1 MDSRNTPYRSEV
13 ARWSPDELANYFKR
27 QLNFKD
33 CEKVARKYNITG
45 QRFLNMSEN
54 DIQKFPKLRMPILS
68 KLSQEINR
76 HEERK
81 SFFPKR
87 SQTQK
92 VPENLEYRQ
101 DEGDGWSS
109 FDESD
114 DDYESPDDQEH
125 EDGVDYETP
134 NDQDGAEDEADYEP
148 PPSNDD
154 DTHRNTLFPPTLIP
168 ATSEYIDRH
177 PAERSKISTQP
188 PIPPKRPESSPVPP
202 SGGRSPGQPH
212 FLSPSSN
219 NESIR
224 EKSIKPFTPPSID
237 RSKKPPLE
245 KSGPPFDRD
254 ILRSGKMPLTPQLR
268 KELEKIQKPPVPS
281 ADSYDRNSA
290 ASRRMPPPIKNN
302 QIAERKTEMEDGNI
316 HHRSVPQP
324 FLQCNTFPIRS
335 PKPHSKQSLLPSK
348 TIPGAESTLSS
359 SGSLPPHF
367 QPSNIGRTASKGPAD
382 GRPPLPIPN
391 RPFTHS
397 LSAEN
402 EVMDQYHKFNQLPL
416 NQEWYAAD
424 ITRTDAE
431 AALRTTNQD
440 GTFLVRDS
448 STKAADQ
455 PFVLMVLYSAKVYN
469 IPIRFRQEDKVYFL
483 GTSSKGNEDFAS
495 VVDIIDYFRRM
506 PLRLIDGKDRCSR
519 KQCLLTY
526 TAGSL

>member
-81 SFFPKR
+81 SFFPKSR

-92 VPENLEYRQ
+92 VPENPEYRQ

-114 DDYESPDDQEH
+114 DDYESPDDPEH

-168 ATSEYIDRH
+168 AASEYIDRH

-224 EKSIKPFTPPSID
+224 EKSIKPFTPPID
-237 RSKKPPLE
+237 RSKKPSLE

-281 ADSYDRNSA
+281 ADSYDRNNA

-316 HHRSVPQP
+316 HH
-324 FLQCNTFPIRS
+324 
-335 PKPHSKQSLLPSK
+335 
-348 TIPGAESTLSS
+348 STLSS

-367 QPSNIGRTASKGPAD
+367 QPSNIGRTASRGPAD

-397 LSAEN
+397 LNAEN
-402 EVMDQYHKFNQLPL
+402 EPMDQYHKYNQLPL

-431 AALRTTNQD
+431 AALRTINQD

-455 PFVLMVLYSAKVYN
+455 PYVLMVLYSAKVYN
-469 IPIRFRQEDKVYFL
+469 IPIRFQLEDKVYIL

-495 VVDIIDYFRRM
+495 VADIIDYFRRM

>member
-81 SFFPKR
+81 SFFPKSR

-92 VPENLEYRQ
+92 VPENPEYRQ

-114 DDYESPDDQEH
+114 DDYESPDDPEH

-168 ATSEYIDRH
+168 AASEYIDRH

-224 EKSIKPFTPPSID
+224 EKSIKPFTPPID
-237 RSKKPPLE
+237 RSKKPSLE

-281 ADSYDRNSA
+281 ADSYDRNNA

-367 QPSNIGRTASKGPAD
+367 QPSNIGRTASRGPAD

-397 LSAEN
+397 LNAEN
-402 EVMDQYHKFNQLPL
+402 EPMDQYHKYNQLPL

-431 AALRTTNQD
+431 AALRTINQD

-455 PFVLMVLYSAKVYN
+455 PYVLMVLYSAKVYN
-469 IPIRFRQEDKVYFL
+469 IPIRFQLEDKVYIL

-495 VVDIIDYFRRM
+495 VADIIDYFRRM